1 MHKTFNHNIEACA
14 VHMLFL
20 LLSSAHK
27 PFRLQK
33 NPCPY
38 WHVVTA
44 KMDGN
49 LSQKEIME
57 MVHFLGSITKIM

>member
-1 MHKTFNHNIEACA
+1 
-14 VHMLFL
+14 MLFL

-44 KMDGN
+44 KMDEN
-49 LSQKEIME
+49 LSQKEIMG
-57 MVHFLGSITKIM
+57 MVHFLGVLQR